1 MTRSRYQTIAAI
13 VGFCLALA
21 AAFFFG
27 YRASTIARQIRR
39 QNEPIRAWMS
49 VPFVAHT
56 RHADE
61 TALFQAIHLPPNHRD
76 RRPIREIA
84 REEHVPS
91 ADLIRELQNALG
103 AAAPGKAPEKK

>member
-1 MTRSRYQTIAAI
+1 MKRARYQTIAA
-13 VGFCLALA
+13 VAAFCLALA

-49 VPFVAHT
+49 VPFIAHSH
-56 RHADE
+56 HADE
-61 TALFQAIHLPPNHRD
+61 TRLFEAIHQPANHSD

-84 REEHVPS
+84 REEKVPP
-91 ADLIRELQNALG
+91 ADLIRELQQVL
-103 AAAPGKAPEKK
+103 GKAPEKQ